1 MESQKLINLLD
12 KTPNQPSKVRTT
24 NWVEVNDK
32 ASRNY
37 NVKNQIKL
45 NSTIPKP
52 NLCDY
57 KDA

>member
-12 KTPNQPSKVRTT
+12 KTQNQPSKVRTR

-37 NVKNQIKL
+37 NVENQIKL
-45 NSTIPKP
+45 NYTIPKP